1 MSKRYVRLTEK
12 YRPRKV
18 EDFIGLPKIKAVVS
32 NFLQNPYAAA
42 FLFIGEPGV
51 GKTALALAMAD
62 ALHSKPLH
70 LASETCNYD
79 NLDKLLRECEMSPTF
94 WNGEGATFHFILID
108 EIDSTTQTAQ
118 RRLLAKLDAS
128 ELVHNAV
135 FVFTTNTI
143 KSLEKRF
150 TSRCIELEFSL
161 WGAGQQIADFLAWVW
176 KTEGGT
182 EKEPDWF
189 EVISDCSNN
198 RIPNVRACLQ
208 CLERELLARGAN
220 GILPEEPGIH
230 EVINFP
236 GIAPELKRNGSGI
249 QGGCID
255 LATAGQRRRS
265 QLPIGCIKTC

>member
-1 MSKRYVRLTEK
+1 MSKRRVRLTEK

-18 EDFIGLPKIKAVVS
+18 EDFVGLPKIKAVVS
-32 NFLQNPYAAA
+32 SFLQNPYPAA

-161 WGAGQQIADFLAWVW
+161 WGAGQQIADFLARVW
-176 KTEGGT
+176 KAEGGT
-182 EKEPDWF
+182 GKEPDWS
-189 EVISDCSNN
+189 EVISDHSSS

-208 CLERELLARGAN
+208 HLERELLARGGDDFWAEGTEN
-220 GILPEEPGIH
+220 RGVVDSAGIE
-230 EVINFP
+230 
-236 GIAPELKRNGSGI
+236 PELGRN
-249 QGGCID
+249 C
-255 LATAGQRRRS
+255 R
-265 QLPIGCIKTC
+265 